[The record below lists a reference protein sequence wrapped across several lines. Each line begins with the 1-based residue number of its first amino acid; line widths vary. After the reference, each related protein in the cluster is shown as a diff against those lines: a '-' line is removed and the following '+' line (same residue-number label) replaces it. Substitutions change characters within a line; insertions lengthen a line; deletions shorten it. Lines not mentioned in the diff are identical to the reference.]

1 MMYYPFYIL
10 FDLINTILLMS
21 LCLCSQSYRAFSLG
35 LGLFLDNGNNAGLKN
50 LVGKY
55 FFLICFQ
62 LSSQKN
68 WYYIFLKYLIDF
80 NSEDIFLCEVFI
92 VNLMIYINIYILSLN
107 FSIALFI
114 GFDYLNVSLVHFKLQ
129 FHGINVLVHNIL

>member
-62 LSSQKN
+62 LSSHKIGT
-68 WYYIFLKYLIDF
+68 IFLKYLIDF
-80 NSEDIFLCEVFI
+80 NSEDNFLCEVFI
-92 VNLMIYINIYILSLN
+92 VNFMIYINIYILLLK

-114 GFDYLNVSLVHFKLQ
+114 GFDYLNVSFVHFKLQ
-129 FHGINVLVHNIL
+129 FNGINVLVHNIL